1 MSFQYIPLN
10 GRLTTSQENLLDR
23 IENAASPYQG
33 IKCLKDLRGLTG
45 VSVIVSDKACLK
57 IMLKA
62 FVEEI
67 KHQQSNL
74 RKDISVKQIDIFQKE
89 LELSRIL
96 QKAMDDLEKV
106 DNPNLGKVDNPK
118 VRPLLGLYTR
128 KYLWFDD
135 SNPYVILLA
144 DNIKD
149 YAHVYG
155 TNVDNVFGYVFI
167 HEMMHAYYD
176 AFNADGFPARPELE
190 EAFAEYGMLTFINK
204 TPSLGSSLLNDARA
218 HVELKKKH
226 GPHEYGFG
234 CDLYDLT
241 GGGNPNMM
249 NRYKDISNW
258 IDLDVIH
265 YSWPGAHNYF
275 DDLDDYRM
283 NPLNSV
289 YSDNCY
295 IGVNEILDYDWKQP
309 IPVIQRAVRGG
320 SSSSRSSRRTSHV
333 LPPWLSRIAPHG
345 LSPIVSSTG
354 TGSSSS
360 ISGASGSCS
369 SPLRHFASEWA
380 LSATAAKSS
389 WQFKLL
395 QNPDKMSFIAE
406 FVKALKRDNIE
417 SYLSLDGR
425 NHITF
430 LGKEFCEYSSTP
442 GRSPRILSESLC
454 VAGTTVYPVILQPAA
469 STDDPLTMKQFRSLL
484 HAACV
489 LYDAEFT
496 VVRETSGFTLYG
508 PDSCAASFVAPVTP
522 ATGSGG
528 VLGYSFDANSIWRG
542 KGNQLFFT
550 IPSNVAN
557 VASFSSKYIPKTGIN
572 IKFYGKAGISFTGDA
587 SILGQGRIGIRAK
600 LRDEYAKY
608 FGKHDHRSFHFQEI
622 KPSAGTNPAEWEAH
636 EK

>member
-74 RKDISVKQIDIFQKE
+74 RKDISVKQIDFFQKE
-89 LELSRIL
+89 RELNRIL
-96 QKAMDDLEKV
+96 EKALYDLEKV
-106 DNPNLGKVDNPK
+106 DNPNVM
-118 VRPLLGLYTR
+118 PLLGLYTR

-135 SNPYVILLA
+135 SNPYVILFA

-149 YAHVYG
+149 YARMSR

-218 HVELKKKH
+218 HVALKKRH

-234 CDLYDLT
+234 YDLYDLT
-241 GGGNPNMM
+241 GGGDPRMM

-258 IDLDVIH
+258 IDLDVI
-265 YSWPGAHNYF
+265 YSWKSTGKHNYF
-275 DDLDDYRM
+275 DDLFYYSS
-283 NPLNSV
+283 NPFNSIN
-289 YSDNCY
+289 SNNCY
-295 IGVNEILDYDWKQP
+295 LGVMNILEYDWKQP
-309 IPVIQRAVRGG
+309 HIILQRAVRGG
-320 SSSSRSSRRTSHV
+320 
-333 LPPWLSRIAPHG
+333 A
-345 LSPIVSSTG
+345 SPIVSSTG

-360 ISGASGSCS
+360 MFRAG
-369 SPLRHFASEWA
+369 EWA
-380 LSATAAKSS
+380 LSATAAESS

-395 QNPDKMSFIAE
+395 QSPDKMSFIAE

-442 GRSPRILSESLC
+442 GRSSRILSESLC

-496 VVRETSGFTLYG
+496 VVCDASGFTLYG
-508 PDSCAASFVAPVTP
+508 PDSCAASFVSPTP
-522 ATGSGG
+522 AVSSTSGPG
-528 VLGYSFDANSIWRG
+528 RFHFEANAKYYPGTAGHSGERIVTNLPQKVYGDIEFINDYDFHKAPFDIKITFVDSKGKSI
-542 KGNQLFFT
+542 
-550 IPSNVAN
+550 S
-557 VASFSSKYIPKTGIN
+557 
-572 IKFYGKAGISFTGDA
+572 GDA
-587 SILGQGRIGIRAK
+587 KVYKGSAADHPERMRIYIESDKALLKCFNATYGLKPKQFKFTEIRP
-600 LRDEYAKY
+600 
-608 FGKHDHRSFHFQEI
+608 GVGS
-622 KPSAGTNPAEWEAH
+622 NPPEWIARES
-636 EK
+636 

>member
-1 MSFQYIPLN
+1 MSFQHIPLN

-23 IENAASPYQG
+23 IENAVSPYQG

-74 RKDISVKQIDIFQKE
+74 RKDISVKQIDFFQKE
-89 LELSRIL
+89 RELNRIL
-96 QKAMDDLEKV
+96 QKAMYDLEKV
-106 DNPNLGKVDNPK
+106 DNPNVM
-118 VRPLLGLYTR
+118 PLLGLYTR

-135 SNPYVILLA
+135 SNPYVILFA

-149 YAHVYG
+149 YARVHG

-176 AFNADGFPARPELE
+176 AFNADGFPARSELE

-218 HVELKKKH
+218 HVALKKRH

-234 CDLYDLT
+234 YDLYDLT
-241 GGGNPNMM
+241 GGGDPRMM

-258 IDLDVIH
+258 IDLDVI
-265 YSWPGAHNYF
+265 YSWKSTGKHNYF
-275 DDLDDYRM
+275 DDLFYYSS
-283 NPLNSV
+283 NPFNSIN
-289 YSDNCY
+289 SNNCY
-295 IGVNEILDYDWKQP
+295 LGVINILEYDWKQP
-309 IPVIQRAVRGG
+309 HIILQRAVRGG
-320 SSSSRSSRRTSHV
+320 ASSSRSSSRSSRRTSHV

-360 ISGASGSCS
+360 MFRAG
-369 SPLRHFASEWA
+369 EWA
-380 LSATAAKSS
+380 LSATAAESS

-395 QNPDKMSFIAE
+395 QSPDKMSFIAE

-430 LGKEFCEYSSTP
+430 LGKEFCEYSSTS
-442 GRSPRILSESLC
+442 GGSSRILSESLC
-454 VAGTTVYPVILQPAA
+454 VAGTTVYPVI
-469 STDDPLTMKQFRSLL
+469 DDPLTMKQFRSLL

-528 VLGYSFDANSIWRG
+528 VLGYSFDAKSIWRG

-550 IPSNVAN
+550 IPANVAN

-600 LRDEYAKY
+600 LRNEYAKY
-608 FGKHDHRSFHFQEI
+608 FGKNDHRAFHFQE
-622 KPSAGTNPAEWEAH
+622 KPSAGTNPAVWEAH

>member
-10 GRLTTSQENLLDR
+10 GRLTISQENLLDR

-176 AFNADGFPARPELE
+176 AFNADGFPARSDLE

-218 HVELKKKH
+218 HVALKKRH

-234 CDLYDLT
+234 YDLYDLT

-258 IDLDVIH
+258 IDLDVI
-265 YSWPGAHNYF
+265 YSWKSTGKHNYF
-275 DDLDDYRM
+275 DDLFYYSS
-283 NPLNSV
+283 NPFNSIN
-289 YSDNCY
+289 SNNCY
-295 IGVNEILDYDWKQP
+295 LGVMNILGYNWKQP
-309 IPVIQRAVRGG
+309 HIILQRAVRGG
-320 SSSSRSSRRTSHV
+320 VSSSKLSRRKSHV

-360 ISGASGSCS
+360 MFRAG
-369 SPLRHFASEWA
+369 EWA
-380 LSATAAKSS
+380 LSATAAERS

-395 QNPDKMSFIAE
+395 QSPDKMSFIAE

-430 LGKEFCEYSSTP
+430 LGKEFCEYSSTS
-442 GRSPRILSESLC
+442 GRSSRILSESLC
-454 VAGTTVYPVILQPAA
+454 VAGTTVYPVI
-469 STDDPLTMKQFRSLL
+469 DDPLTMKQFRSLL

-496 VVRETSGFTLYG
+496 VVCDASGFTLYG
-508 PDSCAASFVAPVTP
+508 PDSCAASFVSPTP
-522 ATGSGG
+522 AVSSTSGPG
-528 VLGYSFDANSIWRG
+528 RFHFKAN
-542 KGNQLFFT
+542 
-550 IPSNVAN
+550 
-557 VASFSSKYIPKTGIN
+557 
-572 IKFYGKAGISFTGDA
+572 
-587 SILGQGRIGIRAK
+587 
-600 LRDEYAKY
+600 AKY
-608 FGKHDHRSFHFQEI
+608 YPGTAGHSGERIVTNLPQKVYGDIVFINDYDFHKAPFDIKITFVDSKGKSISGVAKVYKGSAPAHPERMRIYIESDKALLKCFNATYGLKHKQFKFTEI
-622 KPSAGTNPAEWEAH
+622 RPGVGSNPPEWIARES
-636 EK
+636 

>member
-10 GRLTTSQENLLDR
+10 GRLTSSQENLLDR

-57 IMLKA
+57 TMLTS
-62 FVEEI
+62 VIEEI

-74 RKDISVKQIDIFQKE
+74 RKDISVNQIDIFQKE
-89 LELSRIL
+89 RELSRIL
-96 QKAMDDLEKV
+96 EKAMYDLEKV
-106 DNPNLGKVDNPK
+106 DNPNAMFVDNPK
-118 VRPLLGLYTR
+118 VMPLLGLYTR

-135 SNPYVILLA
+135 SNPYVILFA

-149 YAHVYG
+149 YARVHG

-176 AFNADGFPARPELE
+176 AFNADGFPAHSELE

-218 HVELKKKH
+218 HVALKKRH

-234 CDLYDLT
+234 YDLYDLT
-241 GGGNPNMM
+241 GGGDPNMM

-258 IDLDVIH
+258 IDLDVT
-265 YSWPGAHNYF
+265 YSWRSTGKHNYF
-275 DDLDDYRM
+275 GDLFDYSSDPF
-283 NPLNSV
+283 NPINSN
-289 YSDNCY
+289 NCY
-295 IGVNEILDYDWKQP
+295 LGVKNILDYDWKQP
-309 IPVIQRAVRGG
+309 HTILQRAVRGG
-320 SSSSRSSRRTSHV
+320 ASSSRSSRRTSHV

-354 TGSSSS
+354 TGSSSLMFRA
-360 ISGASGSCS
+360 G
-369 SPLRHFASEWA
+369 EWA

-395 QNPDKMSFIAE
+395 QSPDKMSFIAE

-550 IPSNVAN
+550 IPANVAN

-622 KPSAGTNPAEWEAH
+622 KPSAGTNPAVWEAH

>member
-1 MSFQYIPLN
+1 MSFEYIPLK
-10 GRLTTSQENLLDR
+10 GHLTTSQENLLDR

-33 IKCLKDLRGLTG
+33 ISCLKDLRSLTG

-57 IMLKA
+57 KMLTS
-62 FVEEI
+62 FIEEI
-67 KHQQSNL
+67 KHKHSIL
-74 RKDISVKQIDIFQKE
+74 SEGIPVKSIDN
-89 LELSRIL
+89 LELNRRL
-96 QKAMDDLEKV
+96 EKAMDDLDKV
-106 DNPNLGKVDNPK
+106 DNPNVM
-118 VRPLLGLYTR
+118 PLLGLYTR

-135 SNPYVILLA
+135 SNPYVILFA
-144 DNIKD
+144 DNIKN
-149 YAHVYG
+149 YARMHG

-176 AFNADGFPARPELE
+176 AFNAEGFPAHSDLE

-204 TPSLGSSLLNDARA
+204 ASSLDRNLLSDASA

-234 CDLYDLT
+234 YDLYDLT
-241 GGGNPNMM
+241 GGGDPNMM

-258 IDLDVIH
+258 IDLDVT
-265 YSWPGAHNYF
+265 YSWRSTGKHNYF
-275 DDLDDYRM
+275 DDLFDYRM

-295 IGVNEILDYDWKQP
+295 KGVNEILDFDWKQP

-320 SSSSRSSRRTSHV
+320 SSSSRSSRRKSHV

-345 LSPIVSSTG
+345 RSPIVSSTG
-354 TGSSSS
+354 TGSPSS
-360 ISGASGSCS
+360 ISGASGSGS
-369 SPLRHFASEWA
+369 SPLRHSASGWA
-380 LSATAAKSS
+380 LSATAAECS

-395 QNPDKMSFIAE
+395 QSPDKMSFIAE

-417 SYLSLDGR
+417 AYLSLDSS

-430 LGKEFCEYSSTP
+430 LGKELCEYSSAP
-442 GRSPRILSESLC
+442 GRSSRILSESLC
-454 VAGTTVYPVILQPAA
+454 VSGTTVYPVILQPAA
-469 STDDPLTMKQFRSLL
+469 STDNPLTMKQFRSLL

-496 VVRETSGFTLYG
+496 VVREASGFTLYG
-508 PDSCAASFVAPVTP
+508 PDSCAASFVAPLTP
-522 ATGSGG
+522 ATGSGRT
-528 VLGYSFDANSIWRG
+528 LMYTFDANSSWRG
-542 KGNQLFFT
+542 NEKTIFFH
-550 IPSNVAN
+550 IPTNVSKDC
-557 VASFSSKYIPKTGIN
+557 SFSSEYIPKTGIN

-587 SILGQGRIGIRAK
+587 SILGQGRIGIRAE

-608 FGKHDHRSFHFQEI
+608 FGKHDHRTFHFREI
-622 KPSAGTNPAEWEAH
+622 KPSDGTKPAEWEAH

>member
-23 IENAASPYQG
+23 IENAVSPYQG

-74 RKDISVKQIDIFQKE
+74 RKDISVKQIDFFQKE
-89 LELSRIL
+89 RELNRIL
-96 QKAMDDLEKV
+96 QKAMYDLEKV
-106 DNPNLGKVDNPK
+106 DNPNVM
-118 VRPLLGLYTR
+118 PLLGLYTR

-135 SNPYVILLA
+135 SNPYVILFA

-149 YAHVYG
+149 YARVHG

-176 AFNADGFPARPELE
+176 AFNADGFPARSELE

-218 HVELKKKH
+218 HVALKKRH

-234 CDLYDLT
+234 YDLYDLT
-241 GGGNPNMM
+241 GGGDPRMM

-258 IDLDVIH
+258 IDLDVI
-265 YSWPGAHNYF
+265 YSWKSTGKHNYF
-275 DDLDDYRM
+275 DDLFYYSS
-283 NPLNSV
+283 NPFNSIN
-289 YSDNCY
+289 SNNCY
-295 IGVNEILDYDWKQP
+295 LGVMNILEYDWKQP
-309 IPVIQRAVRGG
+309 HIILQRAVRGG
-320 SSSSRSSRRTSHV
+320 ASSSRSSSRSSRRTSHV

-360 ISGASGSCS
+360 MFRAG
-369 SPLRHFASEWA
+369 EWA
-380 LSATAAKSS
+380 LSATAAESS

-395 QNPDKMSFIAE
+395 QSPDKMSFIAE

-430 LGKEFCEYSSTP
+430 LGKEFCEYSSTS
-442 GRSPRILSESLC
+442 GGSSRILSESLC
-454 VAGTTVYPVILQPAA
+454 VAGTTVYPVI
-469 STDDPLTMKQFRSLL
+469 DDPLTMKQFRSLL

-496 VVRETSGFTLYG
+496 VVCDASGFTLYG
-508 PDSCAASFVAPVTP
+508 PDSCAASFVSPTP
-522 ATGSGG
+522 AVSSTSGPGRFHFKANAKYYPGTTGHSGDRIVINLPQEVYG
-528 VLGYSFDANSIWRG
+528 DIVFINDYDFHKAPFDIKITFEDSKGKSI
-542 KGNQLFFT
+542 
-550 IPSNVAN
+550 S
-557 VASFSSKYIPKTGIN
+557 
-572 IKFYGKAGISFTGDA
+572 GDA
-587 SILGQGRIGIRAK
+587 KVYKGSATAHPERMRIYIESDKALLKCFNATYGLKPKQFKFTEIRP
-600 LRDEYAKY
+600 
-608 FGKHDHRSFHFQEI
+608 GVGS
-622 KPSAGTNPAEWEAH
+622 NPPEWIAREL
-636 EK
+636 

>member
-23 IENAASPYQG
+23 IENAASPYLG

-96 QKAMDDLEKV
+96 QKAMDGLEKV
-106 DNPNLGKVDNPK
+106 DNPNVM
-118 VRPLLGLYTR
+118 PLLGLYTR

-135 SNPYVILLA
+135 SNPYVILFA

-149 YAHVYG
+149 YARVHG

-176 AFNADGFPARPELE
+176 AFNADGFPARSELE

-218 HVELKKKH
+218 HVALKKRH

-234 CDLYDLT
+234 YDLYDLT
-241 GGGNPNMM
+241 GGGDPNMM

-258 IDLDVIH
+258 IDFDVT
-265 YSWPGAHNYF
+265 YSWRSTGKHNYF
-275 DDLDDYRM
+275 GDLFDYSSDPF
-283 NPLNSV
+283 NPINSN
-289 YSDNCY
+289 NCY
-295 IGVNEILDYDWKQP
+295 LGVKNILDYDWKQP
-309 IPVIQRAVRGG
+309 HTILQRAVRGG

-360 ISGASGSCS
+360 MFRAG
-369 SPLRHFASEWA
+369 EWA
-380 LSATAAKSS
+380 LSATAAESS

-395 QNPDKMSFIAE
+395 QSPDKMSFIAE

-454 VAGTTVYPVILQPAA
+454 VAGTTVYPVI
-469 STDDPLTMKQFRSLL
+469 DDPLTMKQFRSLL

-550 IPSNVAN
+550 IPANVAN

-622 KPSAGTNPAEWEAH
+622 KPSAGTNPAVWEAH

>member
-10 GRLTTSQENLLDR
+10 GRLTSSQENLLDR

-67 KHQQSNL
+67 KHQQS
-74 RKDISVKQIDIFQKE
+74 DISVKQIDFFQKE
-89 LELSRIL
+89 RELNRIL
-96 QKAMDDLEKV
+96 EKARYDLEKV
-106 DNPNLGKVDNPK
+106 DNPNLGKVDKPK
-118 VRPLLGLYTR
+118 VMPLLGLYTR

-135 SNPYVILLA
+135 SNPYVILFA

-149 YAHVYG
+149 YAHVHG

-176 AFNADGFPARPELE
+176 AFNADGFPARSELE

-218 HVELKKKH
+218 HVALKKRH

-234 CDLYDLT
+234 YDLYDLT
-241 GGGNPNMM
+241 GGGDPNMM

-258 IDLDVIH
+258 IDFDVT
-265 YSWPGAHNYF
+265 YSWRSTGKHNYF
-275 DDLDDYRM
+275 GDLFDYSSDPF
-283 NPLNSV
+283 NPINSN
-289 YSDNCY
+289 NCY
-295 IGVNEILDYDWKQP
+295 LGVKNILEYDWKQP
-309 IPVIQRAVRGG
+309 HIILQRAVRGG
-320 SSSSRSSRRTSHV
+320 VSSSKLSRRKSHV

-395 QNPDKMSFIAE
+395 QTPDKMSFIAE

-454 VAGTTVYPVILQPAA
+454 VAGTTVYPVI
-469 STDDPLTMKQFRSLL
+469 DDPLTMKQFRSLL

-622 KPSAGTNPAEWEAH
+622 KPSAGTNPAVWEAH

>member
-10 GRLTTSQENLLDR
+10 GRLTTSQEILLDR

-74 RKDISVKQIDIFQKE
+74 RKDISVKQIDFFQKE
-89 LELSRIL
+89 RELNRIL
-96 QKAMDDLEKV
+96 QKAMYDLEKV
-106 DNPNLGKVDNPK
+106 DNPNVM
-118 VRPLLGLYTR
+118 PLLGLYTR

-135 SNPYVILLA
+135 SNPYVILFA

-149 YAHVYG
+149 YARVHG

-176 AFNADGFPARPELE
+176 AFNADGFPARSELE

-218 HVELKKKH
+218 HVALKKRH

-234 CDLYDLT
+234 YDLYDLT

-258 IDLDVIH
+258 IDFDVT
-265 YSWPGAHNYF
+265 YSWRSTGKHNYF
-275 DDLDDYRM
+275 GDLFDYSS
-283 NPLNSV
+283 NPFNPINSN
-289 YSDNCY
+289 NCY
-295 IGVNEILDYDWKQP
+295 LGVKNILEYDWKQP
-309 IPVIQRAVRGG
+309 HIILQRAVRGG
-320 SSSSRSSRRTSHV
+320 
-333 LPPWLSRIAPHG
+333 A
-345 LSPIVSSTG
+345 SPIVSSTG

-360 ISGASGSCS
+360 MFRAG
-369 SPLRHFASEWA
+369 EWA
-380 LSATAAKSS
+380 LSATAAESS

-395 QNPDKMSFIAE
+395 QSPDKMSFIAE

-430 LGKEFCEYSSTP
+430 LGKEFCEYSSTS
-442 GRSPRILSESLC
+442 GGSSRILSESLC
-454 VAGTTVYPVILQPAA
+454 VAGTTVYPVI
-469 STDDPLTMKQFRSLL
+469 DDSLTMKQFRSLL

-496 VVRETSGFTLYG
+496 VVCDASGFTLYG
-508 PDSCAASFVAPVTP
+508 PDSCAASFVSPTP
-522 ATGSGG
+522 AVSSTSGPGRFHFKANAKYYPGTTGHSGDRIVINLPQEVYG
-528 VLGYSFDANSIWRG
+528 DIVFINDYDFHKAPFDIKITFEDSKGKSI
-542 KGNQLFFT
+542 
-550 IPSNVAN
+550 S
-557 VASFSSKYIPKTGIN
+557 
-572 IKFYGKAGISFTGDA
+572 GDA
-587 SILGQGRIGIRAK
+587 KVYKGSATAHPERMRIYIESDKALLKCFNATYGLKPKQFKFTEIRP
-600 LRDEYAKY
+600 
-608 FGKHDHRSFHFQEI
+608 GVGS
-622 KPSAGTNPAEWEAH
+622 NPPEWIAREL
-636 EK
+636 

>member
-57 IMLKA
+57 TMLTS
-62 FVEEI
+62 VIEEI

-89 LELSRIL
+89 RELSRIL
-96 QKAMDDLEKV
+96 EKAMYDLEKV
-106 DNPNLGKVDNPK
+106 DNPNAMYVDNPK
-118 VRPLLGLYTR
+118 VMPLLGLYTR

-135 SNPYVILLA
+135 SNPYVILFA

-149 YAHVYG
+149 YARVHG

-176 AFNADGFPARPELE
+176 AFNADGFPARSELE

-218 HVELKKKH
+218 HVALKKRH

-234 CDLYDLT
+234 YDLYDLT
-241 GGGNPNMM
+241 GGGDPNMM

-258 IDLDVIH
+258 IDLDVT
-265 YSWPGAHNYF
+265 YSWRSTGKHNYF
-275 DDLDDYRM
+275 GDLFDYSSDPF
-283 NPLNSV
+283 NPINSN
-289 YSDNCY
+289 NCY
-295 IGVNEILDYDWKQP
+295 LGVKNILDYDWKQP
-309 IPVIQRAVRGG
+309 HTILQRAVRGG

-354 TGSSSS
+354 TGSSSLMFRA
-360 ISGASGSCS
+360 G
-369 SPLRHFASEWA
+369 EWA

-395 QNPDKMSFIAE
+395 QSPDKMSFIAE

-550 IPSNVAN
+550 IPANVAN
-557 VASFSSKYIPKTGIN
+557 VASFSSKYIQKTGIN

-622 KPSAGTNPAEWEAH
+622 KPSAGTNPAVWEAH

>member
-23 IENAASPYQG
+23 IENAASPYLG

-74 RKDISVKQIDIFQKE
+74 RKDISVKQIDFFQKE
-89 LELSRIL
+89 RELNRIL
-96 QKAMDDLEKV
+96 QKAMYDLEKV
-106 DNPNLGKVDNPK
+106 DNPNVM
-118 VRPLLGLYTR
+118 PLLGLYTR

-135 SNPYVILLA
+135 SNPYVILFA

-149 YAHVYG
+149 YARVHG

-176 AFNADGFPARPELE
+176 AFNADGFPARSELE

-218 HVELKKKH
+218 HVALKKRH

-234 CDLYDLT
+234 YDLYDLT
-241 GGGNPNMM
+241 GGGDPRMM

-258 IDLDVIH
+258 IDLDVI
-265 YSWPGAHNYF
+265 YSWKSTGKHNYF
-275 DDLDDYRM
+275 DDLFYYSS
-283 NPLNSV
+283 NPFNSIN
-289 YSDNCY
+289 SNNCY
-295 IGVNEILDYDWKQP
+295 LGVINILEYDWKQP
-309 IPVIQRAVRGG
+309 HIILQRAVRGG
-320 SSSSRSSRRTSHV
+320 ASSSRSSSRSSRRTSHV

-360 ISGASGSCS
+360 MFRAG
-369 SPLRHFASEWA
+369 EWA
-380 LSATAAKSS
+380 LSATAAESS
-389 WQFKLL
+389 LQFKLL
-395 QNPDKMSFIAE
+395 QSPDKMSFIAE

-430 LGKEFCEYSSTP
+430 LGKEFCEYSSTS
-442 GRSPRILSESLC
+442 GGSSRILSESLC
-454 VAGTTVYPVILQPAA
+454 VAGTTVNPVI
-469 STDDPLTMKQFRSLL
+469 DDPLTMKQFRSLL

-522 ATGSGG
+522 ETGSGG
-528 VLGYSFDANSIWRG
+528 VLGYSFDAKSIWRG

-550 IPSNVAN
+550 IPANVAN

-608 FGKHDHRSFHFQEI
+608 FGKHDHRAFHFQE
-622 KPSAGTNPAEWEAH
+622 KPSAGTNPAVWEAH

>member
-10 GRLTTSQENLLDR
+10 GRLTTSQEILLDR

-67 KHQQSNL
+67 KHQQS
-74 RKDISVKQIDIFQKE
+74 DISVKQIDFFQKE
-89 LELSRIL
+89 RELNRIL
-96 QKAMDDLEKV
+96 QKAMDGLEKV
-106 DNPNLGKVDNPK
+106 DNPNVM
-118 VRPLLGLYTR
+118 PLLGLYTR

-135 SNPYVILLA
+135 SNPYVILFA

-149 YAHVYG
+149 YARMSR

-234 CDLYDLT
+234 YDLYDLT
-241 GGGNPNMM
+241 GGGDPNMM

-258 IDLDVIH
+258 IDFDVT
-265 YSWPGAHNYF
+265 YSWRSTGKHNYF
-275 DDLDDYRM
+275 GDLFDYSS
-283 NPLNSV
+283 NPFNPINSN
-289 YSDNCY
+289 NCY
-295 IGVNEILDYDWKQP
+295 LGVKNILEYDWKQP
-309 IPVIQRAVRGG
+309 HIILQRAVRGG
-320 SSSSRSSRRTSHV
+320 
-333 LPPWLSRIAPHG
+333 A
-345 LSPIVSSTG
+345 SPIVSSTG

-360 ISGASGSCS
+360 MFRAG
-369 SPLRHFASEWA
+369 EWA
-380 LSATAAKSS
+380 LSATAAESS
-389 WQFKLL
+389 LQFKLL
-395 QNPDKMSFIAE
+395 QSPDKMSFIAE

-417 SYLSLDGR
+417 SYLSLDGG

-430 LGKEFCEYSSTP
+430 LGKEFCEYSSTS
-442 GRSPRILSESLC
+442 GRSSRILSESLC
-454 VAGTTVYPVILQPAA
+454 VAGTTVYPVI
-469 STDDPLTMKQFRSLL
+469 DDSLTMKQFRSLL

-522 ATGSGG
+522 ATCSGRA
-528 VLGYSFDANSIWRG
+528 LRYSFDANSSWRKDG
-542 KGNQLFFT
+542 SQLFFK
-550 IPSNVAN
+550 IPSVVAN
-557 VASFSSKYIPKTGIN
+557 GVSFSSIYTPKTRITIIFIDKSGVS
-572 IKFYGKAGISFTGDA
+572 FAGKATIF
-587 SILGQGRIGIRAK
+587 GQGRIGILAI
-600 LRDEYAKY
+600 LMNVYAMY
-608 FGKHDHRSFHFQEI
+608 FGKHDHRTFHFQEI
-622 KPSAGTNPAEWEAH
+622 KPSAGTNPAVWEAR

>member
-10 GRLTTSQENLLDR
+10 GRLTTSQENLLDH

-57 IMLKA
+57 TMLMSVI
-62 FVEEI
+62 VEI
-67 KHQQSNL
+67 NHQQSNL
-74 RKDISVKQIDIFQKE
+74 RKDISVKQIDFFQKE
-89 LELSRIL
+89 RELNRIL
-96 QKAMDDLEKV
+96 EKAMYDLEKV
-106 DNPNLGKVDNPK
+106 DNPNVM
-118 VRPLLGLYTR
+118 PLLGLYTR

-135 SNPYVILLA
+135 SNPYVILFA

-149 YAHVYG
+149 YARVHG

-234 CDLYDLT
+234 SDLYDLT

-258 IDLDVIH
+258 IDLNVIH

-320 SSSSRSSRRTSHV
+320 ASSSRSSCRTSHV

-360 ISGASGSCS
+360 MFRAG
-369 SPLRHFASEWA
+369 EWA
-380 LSATAAKSS
+380 LSATAAESS

-395 QNPDKMSFIAE
+395 QSPDKMSFIAE

-430 LGKEFCEYSSTP
+430 LGKEFCEYSSTS
-442 GRSPRILSESLC
+442 GGSSRILSESLC
-454 VAGTTVYPVILQPAA
+454 VAGTTVYPVI
-469 STDDPLTMKQFRSLL
+469 DDPLTMKQFRSLL

-496 VVRETSGFTLYG
+496 VVCDASGFTLYG
-508 PDSCAASFVAPVTP
+508 PDSCAASFVSPTP
-522 ATGSGG
+522 AVSSTSVPGRFQVKANAKYYPGTAGHSGERIVTNLPQKVYG
-528 VLGYSFDANSIWRG
+528 DIVFINDYDFHKAPFDIKITFVDSKGKSI
-542 KGNQLFFT
+542 
-550 IPSNVAN
+550 S
-557 VASFSSKYIPKTGIN
+557 
-572 IKFYGKAGISFTGDA
+572 GDA
-587 SILGQGRIGIRAK
+587 KVYKGSATAHPERMRIYIESDKALLKCFNATYGLKHKQFKFTEIRP
-600 LRDEYAKY
+600 
-608 FGKHDHRSFHFQEI
+608 GVGS
-622 KPSAGTNPAEWEAH
+622 NPPEWIAH
-636 EK
+636 ES

>member
-10 GRLTTSQENLLDR
+10 GCLTTSQENLLDH

-33 IKCLKDLRGLTG
+33 IKCLKDLRTLTG
-45 VSVIVSDKACLK
+45 VSVIVSNKACQK

-74 RKDISVKQIDIFQKE
+74 RKDISVKEIDFFQKE
-89 LELSRIL
+89 RELNRIL

-106 DNPNLGKVDNPK
+106 DNPKVM
-118 VRPLLGLYTR
+118 PLLGLYTR

-135 SNPYVILLA
+135 SNPYVILFA
-144 DNIKD
+144 DNIKN
-149 YAHVYG
+149 YARMHG

-234 CDLYDLT
+234 YDLYDLT

-258 IDLDVIH
+258 IDLDVT
-265 YSWPGAHNYF
+265 YSWKSTGKHNYF
-275 DDLDDYRM
+275 DDLFYYSS
-283 NPLNSV
+283 NPFNSIN
-289 YSDNCY
+289 SNNCY
-295 IGVNEILDYDWKQP
+295 LGVMNILEYDWKQP
-309 IPVIQRAVRGG
+309 HIILQRAVRGG
-320 SSSSRSSRRTSHV
+320 
-333 LPPWLSRIAPHG
+333 A
-345 LSPIVSSTG
+345 SPIVSSTG

-360 ISGASGSCS
+360 MFRAG
-369 SPLRHFASEWA
+369 EWA
-380 LSATAAKSS
+380 LSATAAESS

-395 QNPDKMSFIAE
+395 QSPDKMSFIAE

-430 LGKEFCEYSSTP
+430 LGKEFCEYSSTS
-442 GRSPRILSESLC
+442 GGSSSILSESLC
-454 VAGTTVYPVILQPAA
+454 VAGTTVYPVI
-469 STDDPLTMKQFRSLL
+469 DDPLTMKQFRSLL

-496 VVRETSGFTLYG
+496 VVCDASGFTLYG
-508 PDSCAASFVAPVTP
+508 PDSCAASFVSPTP
-522 ATGSGG
+522 AVSSTSGPGRFHFKANAKYYPGTTGHSGDRIVINLPQEVYG
-528 VLGYSFDANSIWRG
+528 DIVFINDYDFHKAPFDIKITFEDSKGKSI
-542 KGNQLFFT
+542 
-550 IPSNVAN
+550 S
-557 VASFSSKYIPKTGIN
+557 
-572 IKFYGKAGISFTGDA
+572 GDA
-587 SILGQGRIGIRAK
+587 KVYKGSATAHPERMRIYIESDKALLKCFNATYGLKPKQFKFTEIRP
-600 LRDEYAKY
+600 
-608 FGKHDHRSFHFQEI
+608 GVGS
-622 KPSAGTNPAEWEAH
+622 NPPEWIAREL
-636 EK
+636 

>member
-1 MSFQYIPLN
+1 MSFQYSPLN

-23 IENAASPYQG
+23 IENAASPYLG

-45 VSVIVSDKACLK
+45 VSVIVSNKACLK

-96 QKAMDDLEKV
+96 QKAMDGLEKV
-106 DNPNLGKVDNPK
+106 DNPNVM
-118 VRPLLGLYTR
+118 PLLGLYTR

-135 SNPYVILLA
+135 SNPYVILFA

-149 YAHVYG
+149 YARMHG

-176 AFNADGFPARPELE
+176 AFNADGFPARSELE

-218 HVELKKKH
+218 HVALKKRH

-234 CDLYDLT
+234 YDLYDLT
-241 GGGNPNMM
+241 GGGDPRMM

-258 IDLDVIH
+258 IDLDVI
-265 YSWPGAHNYF
+265 YSWKSTGKHNYF
-275 DDLDDYRM
+275 DDLFYYSS
-283 NPLNSV
+283 NPFNSIN
-289 YSDNCY
+289 SNNCY
-295 IGVNEILDYDWKQP
+295 LGVMNILEYDWKQP
-309 IPVIQRAVRGG
+309 HIILQRAVRGG
-320 SSSSRSSRRTSHV
+320 ASSSRSSSRSSRRTSHV

-360 ISGASGSCS
+360 MFRAG
-369 SPLRHFASEWA
+369 EWA
-380 LSATAAKSS
+380 LSATAAESS

-395 QNPDKMSFIAE
+395 QSPDKMSFIAE

-430 LGKEFCEYSSTP
+430 LGKEFCEYSSTS
-442 GRSPRILSESLC
+442 GGSSRILSESLC
-454 VAGTTVYPVILQPAA
+454 VAGTTVYPVI
-469 STDDPLTMKQFRSLL
+469 DDPLTMKQFRSLL

-528 VLGYSFDANSIWRG
+528 VLGYSFDAKSIWRG
-542 KGNQLFFT
+542 NGNQLFFK
-550 IPSNVAN
+550 IPADVAN

-608 FGKHDHRSFHFQEI
+608 FGKHDHRAFHFQEN
-622 KPSAGTNPAEWEAH
+622 PSAGTNPAVWEAH

>member
-10 GRLTTSQENLLDR
+10 GRLTTSQENLLDH

-33 IKCLKDLRGLTG
+33 IKCLKDLRTLTG
-45 VSVIVSDKACLK
+45 VSVIVSNKACQK

-74 RKDISVKQIDIFQKE
+74 RKDISVKEIDFFQKE
-89 LELSRIL
+89 RELNRIL

-106 DNPNLGKVDNPK
+106 DNPKVM
-118 VRPLLGLYTR
+118 PLLGLYTR

-135 SNPYVILLA
+135 SNPYVILFA
-144 DNIKD
+144 DNIKN
-149 YAHVYG
+149 YARMHG

-234 CDLYDLT
+234 YDLYDLT

-258 IDLDVIH
+258 IDLDVT
-265 YSWPGAHNYF
+265 YSWKSTGKHNYF
-275 DDLDDYRM
+275 DDLFYYSS
-283 NPLNSV
+283 NPFNSIN
-289 YSDNCY
+289 SNNCY
-295 IGVNEILDYDWKQP
+295 LGVMNILEYDWKQP
-309 IPVIQRAVRGG
+309 HIILQRAVRGG
-320 SSSSRSSRRTSHV
+320 
-333 LPPWLSRIAPHG
+333 A
-345 LSPIVSSTG
+345 SPIVSSTG

-360 ISGASGSCS
+360 MFRAG
-369 SPLRHFASEWA
+369 EWA
-380 LSATAAKSS
+380 LSATAAESS

-395 QNPDKMSFIAE
+395 QSPDKMSFIAE

-430 LGKEFCEYSSTP
+430 LGKEFCEYSSTS
-442 GRSPRILSESLC
+442 GGSSSILSESLC
-454 VAGTTVYPVILQPAA
+454 VAGTTVYPVI
-469 STDDPLTMKQFRSLL
+469 DDPLTMKQFRSLL

-496 VVRETSGFTLYG
+496 VVCDASGFTLYG
-508 PDSCAASFVAPVTP
+508 PDSCAASFVSPTP
-522 ATGSGG
+522 AVSSTSGPGRFHFKANAKYYPGTTGHSGDRIVINLPQEVYG
-528 VLGYSFDANSIWRG
+528 DIVFINDYDFHKAPFDIKITFEDSKGKSI
-542 KGNQLFFT
+542 
-550 IPSNVAN
+550 S
-557 VASFSSKYIPKTGIN
+557 
-572 IKFYGKAGISFTGDA
+572 GDA
-587 SILGQGRIGIRAK
+587 KVYKGSATAHPERMRIYIESDKALLKCFNATYGLKPKQFKFTEIRP
-600 LRDEYAKY
+600 
-608 FGKHDHRSFHFQEI
+608 GVGS
-622 KPSAGTNPAEWEAH
+622 NPPEWIAREL
-636 EK
+636 

>member
-10 GRLTTSQENLLDR
+10 GRLTTSQENLLDH

-57 IMLKA
+57 TMLMSVI
-62 FVEEI
+62 VEI
-67 KHQQSNL
+67 NHQQSNL
-74 RKDISVKQIDIFQKE
+74 RKDISVKQIDFFQKE
-89 LELSRIL
+89 RELNRIL
-96 QKAMDDLEKV
+96 EKAMYDLEKV
-106 DNPNLGKVDNPK
+106 DNPNVM
-118 VRPLLGLYTR
+118 PLLGLYTR

-135 SNPYVILLA
+135 SNPYVILFA

-149 YAHVYG
+149 YARVHG

-234 CDLYDLT
+234 YDLYDLT

-258 IDLDVIH
+258 IDLNVIH

-320 SSSSRSSRRTSHV
+320 ASSSRSSCRTSHV

-360 ISGASGSCS
+360 MFRAG
-369 SPLRHFASEWA
+369 EWA
-380 LSATAAKSS
+380 LSATAAESS

-395 QNPDKMSFIAE
+395 QSPDKMSFIAE

-442 GRSPRILSESLC
+442 GRSSRILSESLC
-454 VAGTTVYPVILQPAA
+454 VAGTTVYPVI
-469 STDDPLTMKQFRSLL
+469 DDPLTMKQFRSLL

-522 ATGSGG
+522 ATGSGR
-528 VLGYSFDANSIWRG
+528 VLRYSFDANSSWRKDG
-542 KGNQLFFT
+542 SQLFFK
-550 IPSNVAN
+550 IPSVVAN
-557 VASFSSKYIPKTGIN
+557 GVSFSSIYTPKTRITIIFIDKSGVS
-572 IKFYGKAGISFTGDA
+572 FAGKATIF
-587 SILGQGRIGIRAK
+587 GQGRIGI
-600 LRDEYAKY
+600 LVILMNVYAMY
-608 FGKHDHRSFHFQEI
+608 FGKHDHRTFHFQEI
-622 KPSAGTNPAEWEAH
+622 KPSAGTNPAVWEAR

>member
-57 IMLKA
+57 TMLTS
-62 FVEEI
+62 VIQEI

-74 RKDISVKQIDIFQKE
+74 RKDISVKQIDFFQKE
-89 LELSRIL
+89 RELNRIL
-96 QKAMDDLEKV
+96 EKAIYDLEKV
-106 DNPNLGKVDNPK
+106 DNPNVM
-118 VRPLLGLYTR
+118 PLLGLYTR

-135 SNPYVILLA
+135 SNPYVILFA

-149 YAHVYG
+149 YARVHG

-234 CDLYDLT
+234 YDLYDLT

-258 IDLDVIH
+258 IDLDVT
-265 YSWPGAHNYF
+265 YSWRSTGKHNYF
-275 DDLDDYRM
+275 GDLFDYSS
-283 NPLNSV
+283 NPFNPINSN
-289 YSDNCY
+289 NCY
-295 IGVNEILDYDWKQP
+295 LGVKNILEYDWKQP
-309 IPVIQRAVRGG
+309 HIILQRAVRGG
-320 SSSSRSSRRTSHV
+320 
-333 LPPWLSRIAPHG
+333 A
-345 LSPIVSSTG
+345 SPIVSSTG

-360 ISGASGSCS
+360 MFRAG
-369 SPLRHFASEWA
+369 EWA
-380 LSATAAKSS
+380 LSATAAESR

-395 QNPDKMSFIAE
+395 QSSDKMSFIAE

-442 GRSPRILSESLC
+442 GRSSRILSESLC
-454 VAGTTVYPVILQPAA
+454 VAGTTVYPVI
-469 STDDPLTMKQFRSLL
+469 DDPLTMKQFRSLL

-522 ATGSGG
+522 ATGSGR
-528 VLGYSFDANSIWRG
+528 VLRYSFDANSSWRKDG
-542 KGNQLFFT
+542 SQLFFK
-550 IPSNVAN
+550 IPSVVAN
-557 VASFSSKYIPKTGIN
+557 GVSFSSIYTPKTRITIIFIDKSGVS
-572 IKFYGKAGISFTGDA
+572 FAGKATIF
-587 SILGQGRIGIRAK
+587 GQGRIGI
-600 LRDEYAKY
+600 LVILMNVYAMY
-608 FGKHDHRSFHFQEI
+608 FGKHDHRTFHFQEI
-622 KPSAGTNPAEWEAH
+622 KPSAGTNPAVWEAR

>member
-1 MSFQYIPLN
+1 MSFEYIPLK
-10 GRLTTSQENLLDR
+10 GHLTTSQENLLDR

-33 IKCLKDLRGLTG
+33 ISCLKDLRDLTG

-57 IMLKA
+57 KMLTSFIM
-62 FVEEI
+62 EI

-74 RKDISVKQIDIFQKE
+74 RKDISVKEMDIFQKE
-89 LELSRIL
+89 RELSRIL
-96 QKAMDDLEKV
+96 EKAMDDLEKV
-106 DNPNLGKVDNPK
+106 DNPNVM
-118 VRPLLGLYTR
+118 PLLGLYTR

-135 SNPYVILLA
+135 SNPYVILFA
-144 DNIKD
+144 DNIKN
-149 YAHVYG
+149 YARMHG

-176 AFNADGFPARPELE
+176 AFNAEGFPARSDLE
-190 EAFAEYGMLTFINK
+190 EAFAEYGMLTFINN
-204 TPSLGSSLLNDARA
+204 TPSLGISLLNDAIA
-218 HVELKKKH
+218 HVKSKRIKY
-226 GPHEYGFG
+226 GPCEYGFG
-234 CDLYDLT
+234 YDLYDLT
-241 GGGNPNMM
+241 GGGDPNMM

-258 IDLDVIH
+258 IDPDVT
-265 YSWPGAHNYF
+265 YSWRSTGKHNYF
-275 DDLDDYRM
+275 DDLFDYSSDPF
-283 NPLNSV
+283 NPINSN
-289 YSDNCY
+289 NCY
-295 IGVNEILDYDWKQP
+295 QGVKNILVYDWKQP
-309 IPVIQRAVRGG
+309 YTMLQRAVRGG

-360 ISGASGSCS
+360 MFRAG
-369 SPLRHFASEWA
+369 EWA
-380 LSATAAKSS
+380 LSATAAESS

-395 QNPDKMSFIAE
+395 QSPDKMSFIAE

-417 SYLSLDGR
+417 AHLSLDSS

-430 LGKEFCEYSSTP
+430 LGKELCEYSSAP
-442 GRSPRILSESLC
+442 GRSSRILSESLC

-496 VVRETSGFTLYG
+496 VVREASGFTLYG
-508 PDSCAASFVAPVTP
+508 PDSCAASFVTPIIP
-522 ATGSGG
+522 ATGSGR
-528 VLGYSFDANSIWRG
+528 VLGYSFDANSSWRG
-542 KGNQLFFT
+542 NGNQLFFT
-550 IPSNVAN
+550 IPANVAN
-557 VASFSSKYIPKTGIN
+557 DASFSSKYIPKTGIN

-587 SILGQGRIGIRAK
+587 SILGQGRIGIRAE

-608 FGKHDHRSFHFQEI
+608 FGKHDHRTFHFREI
-622 KPSAGTNPAEWEAH
+622 KPSDGTKPAEWEAH

>member
-176 AFNADGFPARPELE
+176 AFNADGFPARSDLE

-218 HVELKKKH
+218 HVALKKRH

-234 CDLYDLT
+234 YDLYDLT

-258 IDLDVIH
+258 IDLDVI
-265 YSWPGAHNYF
+265 YSWKSTGKHNYF
-275 DDLDDYRM
+275 DDLFYYSS
-283 NPLNSV
+283 NPFNSIN
-289 YSDNCY
+289 SNNCY
-295 IGVNEILDYDWKQP
+295 LGVMNILEYDWKQP
-309 IPVIQRAVRGG
+309 HIILQRAVRGG
-320 SSSSRSSRRTSHV
+320 
-333 LPPWLSRIAPHG
+333 A
-345 LSPIVSSTG
+345 SPIVSSTG

-360 ISGASGSCS
+360 MFRAG
-369 SPLRHFASEWA
+369 EWA
-380 LSATAAKSS
+380 LSATAAESS

-395 QNPDKMSFIAE
+395 QSPDKMSFIAE

-430 LGKEFCEYSSTP
+430 LGKEFCEYSSTS
-442 GRSPRILSESLC
+442 GGSSRILSESLC
-454 VAGTTVYPVILQPAA
+454 VAGTTVYPVI
-469 STDDPLTMKQFRSLL
+469 DDPLTMKQFRSLL

-542 KGNQLFFT
+542 NGNQLFFK
-550 IPSNVAN
+550 IPADVAN

-608 FGKHDHRSFHFQEI
+608 FGKHDHRTFHFQE
-622 KPSAGTNPAEWEAH
+622 KPSAGTNPAVWEAH

>member
-1 MSFQYIPLN
+1 MSFQHIPLD

-23 IENAASPYQG
+23 IENAVSPYQG

-74 RKDISVKQIDIFQKE
+74 RKDISVKQIDFFQKE
-89 LELSRIL
+89 RELNRIL
-96 QKAMDDLEKV
+96 QKAMDGLEKV
-106 DNPNLGKVDNPK
+106 DNPNVM
-118 VRPLLGLYTR
+118 PLLGLYTR

-135 SNPYVILLA
+135 SNPYVILFA

-149 YAHVYG
+149 YARVHG

-176 AFNADGFPARPELE
+176 AFNADGFPARSELE

-218 HVELKKKH
+218 HVALKKRH

-234 CDLYDLT
+234 YDLYDLT
-241 GGGNPNMM
+241 GGGDPRMM

-258 IDLDVIH
+258 IDLDVI
-265 YSWPGAHNYF
+265 YSWKSTGKHNYF
-275 DDLDDYRM
+275 DDLFYYSS
-283 NPLNSV
+283 NPFNSIN
-289 YSDNCY
+289 SNNCY
-295 IGVNEILDYDWKQP
+295 LGVMNILEYDWKQP
-309 IPVIQRAVRGG
+309 HIILQRAVRGG
-320 SSSSRSSRRTSHV
+320 ASSSRSSSRSSRRTSHV

-360 ISGASGSCS
+360 MFRAG
-369 SPLRHFASEWA
+369 EWA
-380 LSATAAKSS
+380 LSATAAESS

-395 QNPDKMSFIAE
+395 QSPDKMSFIAE

-430 LGKEFCEYSSTP
+430 LGKEFCEYSSTS
-442 GRSPRILSESLC
+442 GGSSRILSESLC
-454 VAGTTVYPVILQPAA
+454 VAGTTVYPVI
-469 STDDPLTMKQFRSLL
+469 DDPLTMKQFRSLL

-528 VLGYSFDANSIWRG
+528 VLGYSFDAKSIWRG
-542 KGNQLFFT
+542 NGNQLFFT
-550 IPSNVAN
+550 IPADVAN

-608 FGKHDHRSFHFQEI
+608 FGKHDHRTFHFQE
-622 KPSAGTNPAEWEAH
+622 KPSAGTNPAVWEAH